1 MNTKIL
7 FFSVITMV
15 FVGMGIADWAKEM
28 EYTSLEFCGLSVMFG
43 CVGILLAGNLWLN
56 PKDFF

>member
-1 MNTKIL
+1 MNTKVL

-15 FVGMGIADWAKEM
+15 FIGMGISDWAKEM
-28 EYTSLEFCGLSVMFG
+28 EYRSLEFCGLAVMFG
-43 CVGILLAGNLWLN
+43 CVGILLASDRWCI

>member
-1 MNTKIL
+1 MNTKVL

-15 FVGMGIADWAKEM
+15 FVGMGIVTWAREM
-28 EYTSLEFCGLSVMFG
+28 EYRSLEFCGLGAIFG
-43 CVGILLAGNLWLN
+43 CIGILLASDWWCN